1 MDRYSLILENEKD
14 NYKIWKVLDLQTN
27 EISYE
32 VRDYKTGEKKFTGL
46 SLQECKNFLKIE
58 DEIIYVVSLGGMTN
72 CEEEH
77 GTRKVTRS
85 FELALEEY
93 KRLKEVQ
100 RYYFKTMYEDEGK
113 KFLEKEQWGTL
124 DDCNIREYHIWLK
137 DDITREN
144 TIIKVEKME
153 VKI

>member
-58 DEIIYVVSLGGMTN
+58 NEIIYVVSLGGMTN

-77 GTRKVTRS
+77 GTTMVTRS
-85 FELALEEY
+85 FVIALEEY
-93 KRLKEVQ
+93 DRLKIAQ
-100 RYYFKTMYEDEGK
+100 RNYFSAMYGDEGK
-113 KFLEKEQWGTL
+113 EVLEKEKFGTGY
-124 DDCNIREYHIWLK
+124 NVRECHIGLK
-137 DDITREN
+137 DDITRDN

-153 VKI
+153 VEI

>member
-27 EISYE
+27 ETSYE
-32 VRDYKTGEKKFTGL
+32 VRDYKTGEKKFIGL
-46 SLQECKNFLKIE
+46 SLQECKDFLKIE
-58 DEIIYVVSLGGMTN
+58 NEVVYVVSLGGMTG
-72 CEEEH
+72 CKEEH
-77 GTRKVTRS
+77 GTRIVTRS
-85 FELALEEY
+85 FEIALEEY

-100 RYYFKTMYEDEGK
+100 RYYFKTMYEDEEK
-113 KFLEKEQWGTL
+113 KFLEKEQWGTF

-137 DDITREN
+137 DDITKEN